1 MASKLGLRG
10 MGVLFLVLVLSFI
23 WVTYAVF
30 AKKFVAYDDVT
41 LRSSKIGLQ
50 LPARADVKFRG
61 VIVGEVRSVRS
72 TGDGAEL
79 VLGLYPDEREG
90 VPAGVQAQIL
100 PKTLFG
106 EKFVA
111 LDTEGPLD
119 GEPIQPG
126 DEIAQAEVGI
136 EVEQV
141 LSDLMPLLRTLEP
154 IQLNRTLTAMSTALE
169 GRGEDLGEN
178 LEILD
183 AYLERFNPQI
193 PALVEDLRKTAEVAR
208 VYDSVVPDLT
218 RTLRNSVTTGSTFL
232 EKEQRIESFFNEV
245 ISFSATTRD
254 FLEANGDNMIR
265 LADQGAEIL
274 PVFERHAPIFPCF
287 FEGLARIA
295 PRQAEAFRGHTLHI
309 NLETLPNQPRG
320 YGPQDKP
327 RFADRRGPVDVELC
341 ERAVAGEWN
350 QDNLPPPSLVPD
362 INDGVDEPTGKG
374 RSPNRPAPAAAPSVD
389 MTSGYAGSRAEQEVV
404 GSIIGPVMGRSFD
417 DVPAIASLLF
427 APLARGA
434 EVSLR

>member
-1 MASKLGLRG
+1 MTSKLGLKG
-10 MGVLFLVLVLSFI
+10 MGVLFLVLVMAFI

-41 LRSSKIGLQ
+41 LTSSKIGLQ
-50 LPARADVKFRG
+50 LPTRADVKFRG
-61 VIVGEVRSVRS
+61 LIVGEVRSVRS

-79 VLGLYPDEREG
+79 VLGLYPDLRDE
-90 VPAGVQAQIL
+90 VPADVEARIL

-106 EKFVA
+106 EKYVA
-111 LDTEGPLD
+111 LDTDGPVD

-126 DEIAQAEVGI
+126 AEIAQAEVAI

-154 IQLNRTLTAMSTALE
+154 LQLNRTLTAVSTALS
-169 GRGEDLGEN
+169 GRGDDLGEN
-178 LEILD
+178 LVILD
-183 AYLERFNPQI
+183 SYLERFNPQI

-232 EKEQRIESFFNEV
+232 EKEERIESFFTEV

-274 PVFERHAPIFPCF
+274 PVFEQHAPIFPCF
-287 FEGLARIA
+287 FEGLARSA
-295 PRQAEAFRGHTLHI
+295 PRQAETFRGHTLHI
-309 NLETLPNQPRG
+309 NLELLPNQPRG
-320 YGPQDKP
+320 YGPQDDP
-327 RFADRRGPVDVELC
+327 RFGDRRGPMELELC
-341 ERAVAGEWN
+341 ERTIAGEFN
-350 QDNLPPPSLVPD
+350 QNNLPPQSLVPD
-362 INDGVDEPTGKG
+362 IDDGVEQDTGKG

-404 GSIIGPVMGRSFD
+404 GSIVAPVLGRSYD

>member
-1 MASKLGLRG
+1 

-50 LPARADVKFRG
+50 LPTRADVKFRG

-79 VLGLYPDEREG
+79 VLGIYPKQREG
-90 VPAGVQAQIL
+90 VPAGVEAQIL

-106 EKFVA
+106 EKFIA
-111 LDTEGPLD
+111 LDTTGSIG

-126 DEIAQAEVGI
+126 DQIDQAEVAI
-136 EVEQV
+136 EVEKV

-154 IQLNRTLTAMSTALE
+154 LQLNRTLTAISTALD
-169 GRGEDLGEN
+169 GRGNDLGEN

-183 AYLERFNPQI
+183 SYLERFNPQI

-208 VYDSVVPDLT
+208 IYNSVVPDLA

-232 EKEQRIESFFNEV
+232 EKEKRIESFFNEV
-245 ISFSATTRD
+245 ISFSGTTRD
-254 FLEANGDNMIR
+254 FLDANGDNMIR
-265 LADQGAEIL
+265 LANQGAEIL
-274 PVFERHAPIFPCF
+274 PVFEQHAPIFPCF

-320 YGPQDKP
+320 YGPQDDP
-327 RFADRRGPVDVELC
+327 RFGDRSDPVDLDLC
-341 ERAVAGEWN
+341 ERAIAGEWHQN
-350 QDNLPPPSLVPD
+350 NLPPQSLVPE

-389 MTSGYAGSRAEQEVV
+389 MSSGYAGTRAEQEVV
-404 GSIIGPVMGRSFD
+404 GSIVGPVLGRSFD
-417 DVPAIASLLF
+417 DVPAIATLLF
-427 APLARGA
+427 APLARGT

>member
-50 LPARADVKFRG
+50 LPTRADVKFRG

-79 VLGLYPDEREG
+79 VLGIYPKQREG
-90 VPAGVQAQIL
+90 VPAGVEAQIL

-106 EKFVA
+106 EKFIA
-111 LDTEGPLD
+111 LDTTGSIG

-126 DEIAQAEVGI
+126 DQIDQAEVAI
-136 EVEQV
+136 EVEKV

-154 IQLNRTLTAMSTALE
+154 LQLNRTLTAISTALD
-169 GRGEDLGEN
+169 GRGNDLGEN

-183 AYLERFNPQI
+183 SYLERFNPQI

-208 VYDSVVPDLT
+208 IYNSVVPDLA

-232 EKEQRIESFFNEV
+232 EKEKRIESFFNEV
-245 ISFSATTRD
+245 ISFSGTTRD
-254 FLEANGDNMIR
+254 FLDANGDNMIR
-265 LADQGAEIL
+265 LANQGAEIL
-274 PVFERHAPIFPCF
+274 PVFEQHAPIFPCF

-320 YGPQDKP
+320 YGPQDDP
-327 RFADRRGPVDVELC
+327 RFGDRSDPVDLDLC
-341 ERAVAGEWN
+341 ERAIAGEWHQN
-350 QDNLPPPSLVPD
+350 NLPPQSLVPE

-389 MTSGYAGSRAEQEVV
+389 MSSGYAGTRAEQEVV
-404 GSIIGPVMGRSFD
+404 GSIVGPVLGRSFD
-417 DVPAIASLLF
+417 DVPAIATLLF
-427 APLARGA
+427 APLARGT